1 MESLTKEK
9 KGLEMKTE
17 ADVAKLRAGTSIM
30 FVCYWS
36 HILLSLLHLIIFHDS
51 NHLPPLLSEKRHG
64 HLEELQTL
72 PSLSKMGKCF
82 RKQGI
87 ESRITAITEKIF
99 DTVRGEHPMSL
110 LSLLREANEYDLQL
124 CFVAKEG

>member
-17 ADVAKLRAGTSIM
+17 ADVAKMRA
-30 FVCYWS
+30 
-36 HILLSLLHLIIFHDS
+36 
-51 NHLPPLLSEKRHG
+51 
-64 HLEELQTL
+64 ELQTL